1 MINSIRIVNFK
12 SLAAVTIPLAHVNC
26 LVGMNGAGKST
37 VLQALD
43 FLSQLMRGDVQGWL
57 DQRGWSAADLN
68 CKLRKERNI
77 TFNVSFSTSDGAV
90 LTWIGVFNRSD
101 LRCSQ
106 ESAYLGDGKGA
117 TTLLRLSGQTY
128 AWEGKASQN
137 IAFEYQGSILSSL
150 KDSELP
156 APLLAFRDALR
167 RVRSLELLSSE
178 KLRQSARVSEHD
190 IGAGGE
196 KLSAYLDNIKG
207 EQKVKLV
214 ALLQKFY
221 PALVDFKITSQK
233 SGWKKL
239 SVFEQFG
246 SQKLETEAL
255 HVNDGLLRILAVLTQ
270 ADADR
275 SLLLL
280 DEIEN
285 GINQEIVE
293 TLVDTLLQSPQQLLV
308 TTHSPLLL
316 NYLPHDVARK
326 AVQFLYKTAQ
336 GETRIRRFFSIPRLS
351 AKLDAMGPGDAFV
364 DTDLKLLTAECI
376 EDDERHEAAMRAES
390 SWIKPSVATCPRSS
404 SQVGANQ
411 TRVIFHN

>member
-1 MINSIRIVNFK
+1 MIKSVRIVNFK
-12 SLAAVTIPLAHVNC
+12 SLAAIQIPLGRFNC

-57 DQRGWSAADLN
+57 DSRGWTAADLK
-68 CKLRKERNI
+68 CKLRKENNI
-77 TFNVSFSTSDGAV
+77 TFNVSFETSNGGV
-90 LTWIGVFNRSD
+90 LTWIGVFNRFD
-101 LRCSQ
+101 LRCSH
-106 ESAYLGDGKGA
+106 ESAYLGDGKNA
-117 TTLLRLSGQTY
+117 PILLRLGGQTY
-128 AWEGKASQN
+128 AWEGKESQN
-137 IAFEYQGSILSSL
+137 IAFAYQGSILSAL

-156 APLLAFRDALR
+156 LPLLEFRDALR
-167 RVRSLELLSSE
+167 RVRSLELLSPD
-178 KLRQSARVSEHD
+178 KLRKSARVSEHD

-207 EQKVKLV
+207 AQKLRLV
-214 ALLQKFY
+214 GLLQKFY
-221 PALVDFKITSQK
+221 PALVDFKITSQR

-246 SQKLETEAL
+246 NQKLETEAL
-255 HVNDGLLRILAVLTQ
+255 HLNDGLLRILAMLTQ
-270 ADADR
+270 ADAAR

-293 TLVDTLLQSPQQLLV
+293 ILVDTLLQSPQQLLV

-316 NYLPHDVARK
+316 NYLPDDVARE
-326 AVQFLYKTAQ
+326 AVQFLYKTPQ
-336 GETRIRRFFSIPRLS
+336 GETRMCRFFSIARLS
-351 AKLDAMGPGDAFV
+351 AKLDAMGAGDALV

-376 EDDERHEAAMRAES
+376 ENDKRQEAA
-390 SWIKPSVATCPRSS
+390 
-404 SQVGANQ
+404 
-411 TRVIFHN
+411 TREEKE